1 MKPLLFVFS
10 LLLLLSCEKEP
21 DKKII
26 FAGDSLIARWDVA
39 YYFPGRQVL
48 NYGVS
53 GSGIDDLRHE
63 NINGRGADVVILIG
77 TNDLGYVDENH
88 CEEYIDKYMET
99 LMSVPADHVYLISL
113 LPRGF
118 KGDLP
123 GINDKIK
130 HLNAR
135 LANKADQNGMTYIDV
150 YNLFVKGGT
159 LNQDL
164 SYDGLHLNDHGYQ
177 ILAGEVKKYIK

>member
-10 LLLLLSCEKEP
+10 LLLLLSCGKEP

-39 YYFPGRQVL
+39 YYFPGRQTF

-63 NINGRGADVVILIG
+63 NINGRDADVVILIG
-77 TNDLGYVDENH
+77 TNDLDYVDENNS
-88 CEEYIDKYMET
+88 EEYIDKYMET
-99 LMSVPADHVYLISL
+99 LTSIYADHIYLISL
-113 LPRGF
+113 LPREF
-118 KGDLP
+118 KGDSP

-130 HLNAR
+130 QVNSR
-135 LANKADQNGMTYIDV
+135 LEKKADGNGVIYIDV
-150 YNLFVKGGT
+150 FDLFIKDGSF
-159 LNQDL
+159 NKDF

-177 ILAGEVKKYIK
+177 ILTDEVKKYIK